1 MTKDIKPVFRW
12 AKENGDAN
20 IYDRIIMKVMP
31 QLLDEGIKLTSET
44 IESQEKIIISNELFD
59 LILEKTQELIGAQ
72 YVQH

>member
-1 MTKDIKPVFRW
+1 
-12 AKENGDAN
+12 
-20 IYDRIIMKVMP
+20 MKVMP